1 MKNLIRFLTKNSFVF
16 LFLFL
21 LFISF
26 ALLVQNNNYQSS
38 KVFNSSN
45 FLVGNLYSTVNN
57 VNDYF
62 NLKEV
67 NAKLAEQNAKL
78 QSTQIGTFSKIKG
91 IILEI
96 NDTLYFQKYVCTAAK
111 VVNSTTNKRVNYI
124 TIDKGA
130 ANGIEAGMGV
140 VSLKGVIGT
149 VKNVSEN
156 FCSVMSVLHE
166 ENAVSAKIKKSGY
179 IGSLVWELGDY
190 RMAQLEGIPNHVK
203 LNIGDEII
211 TTGYSMVYPEGIKIG
226 KVVDF
231 YLPEGNNFY
240 NIDIELSVDYKSLS
254 YVFIIK
260 SWMKKEKKEL
270 EALND
275 VK

>member
-1 MKNLIRFLTKNSFVF
+1 V
-16 LFLFL
+16 FL

-26 ALLVQNNNYQSS
+26 ALLVRNNNYQNS

-67 NAKLAEQNAKL
+67 NADLAEQNAKL
-78 QSTQIGTFSKIKG
+78 QSTQIGTFSKING
-91 IILEI
+91 TVVEI
-96 NDTLYFQKYVCTAAK
+96 NDTVYAQKYVYTSAK
-111 VVNSTTNKRVNYI
+111 AVNTTTNKRENYI

-130 ANGIEAGMGV
+130 LNGIEAGMGV
-140 VSLKGVIGT
+140 VSPKGVIGT
-149 VKNVSEN
+149 VKNVSKN

-166 ENAVSAKIKKSGY
+166 KNAVSAKIKKSGY
-179 IGSLVWELGDY
+179 IGSLVWELGGY
-190 RMAQLEGIPNHVK
+190 RIAQLKDIPNHVK
-203 LNIGDEII
+203 LNVGDEII
-211 TTGYSMVYPEGIKIG
+211 TTGYSMVYPEGIMIG

-231 YLPEGNNFY
+231 DLPEGNNFY

-254 YVFIIK
+254 HVFIIK
-260 SWMKKEKKEL
+260 SWMKDEQKEL

-275 VK
+275 AK